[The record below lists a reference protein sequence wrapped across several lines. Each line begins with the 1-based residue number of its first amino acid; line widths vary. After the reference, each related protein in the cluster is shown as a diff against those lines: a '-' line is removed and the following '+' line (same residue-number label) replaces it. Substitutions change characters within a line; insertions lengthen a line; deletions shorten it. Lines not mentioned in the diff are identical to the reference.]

1 MNENIKPPRVKICGL
16 TRLDDMRH
24 ANDLRVDLCGFVF
37 FKPSPRNLS
46 DEQAA
51 GLAGLCAP
59 FIERVALVV
68 DPDDDELDRVIGAI
82 SPHRI
87 QLHGSETPERVAEIK
102 RRTHRPVI
110 KALGVSSA
118 DDLKIARDYDGVA
131 DWFLFD
137 AKPPAEG
144 LPGGNGEAFDWQILD
159 GYTGAAPWLLAG
171 GITPDNVETAMMR
184 TKAKMVD
191 VSSGVETAPGDK
203 DFGLMR
209 AFVEAAKKGR

>member
-68 DPDDDELDRVIGAI
+68 DPDDDEPQQVESRAK
-82 SPHRI
+82 
-87 QLHGSETPERVAEIK
+87 GSWEELSTGPSRLKVA
-102 RRTHRPVI
+102 
-110 KALGVSSA
+110 L
-118 DDLKIARDYDGVA
+118 
-131 DWFLFD
+131 
-137 AKPPAEG
+137 
-144 LPGGNGEAFDWQILD
+144 
-159 GYTGAAPWLLAG
+159 
-171 GITPDNVETAMMR
+171 
-184 TKAKMVD
+184 
-191 VSSGVETAPGDK
+191 
-203 DFGLMR
+203 
-209 AFVEAAKKGR
+209 